1 MAFEEEKQVLNK
13 TLAVINKQYQRLVEI
28 PEYIGDD
35 FTENVLEDSRQ
46 RVRKSLTIAKKEP
59 YFARL
64 DFKDE
69 ENEEVKAIYIG
80 KAGVFDENTG
90 EVLITDWRAPIAS
103 LFYSFSGSED
113 DVYYQS
119 PDGVIEGEI
128 YLKRNI
134 VTYEQELQRIVDRY
148 IRGDQETSGGDEFLL
163 YKLGDQKD
171 NRLRDIVATIQG
183 EQNTIIRYP
192 LNKAVIIQGAAGSGK
207 TTVALHRLAFLL
219 YEYREQLMAHRMI
232 IFAPNTIFLDYISQV
247 LPELGVG
254 DIVQTTFPKWVMTSI
269 IDDPTCKL
277 ESLSER
283 RKAFFES
290 GTVQP
295 DNWKGSLEFQQQI
308 REQLSQLE
316 KDWLPEEDFI
326 PWENKQGVPLEKIK
340 SWIKVDFKNNS
351 VIKKYERLKAKLTR
365 WIEIEAKMYVEKKEQ
380 EQARKDGK
388 KELRRYLRKWKKRKP
403 YELYAQ
409 ILKRMK
415 RADLLP
421 SKDKI
426 TLDDLAPLFDIH
438 DYWYGIEKDERFDHV
453 VIDEAQDF
461 SPYQVSVLNA
471 RTRTASFT
479 ILGDLAQGIHSN
491 EGIDEWE
498 NFINLFGTSRSK
510 FFQMTKSYRS
520 TYEIIAFS
528 NTILSH
534 LANPPAYAEPV
545 FRSGEEVSI
554 QQVKTEEKIVKIITW
569 VGEMKDQGMNTIA
582 VILRSEADCNKV
594 YPKLKDAIP
603 ELNMITT
610 EDKSYKGGISLLP
623 VYVSKGLEFDSVLM
637 VDVDEIHYP
646 AIEQT
651 IKLLYVGCTRALH
664 HLSII
669 YCGKASK
676 LISNR
681 SK

>member
-1 MAFEEEKQVLNK
+1 MQFKQEKESLSK
-13 TLAVINKQYQRLVEI
+13 ALAVINKQYDRLASI

-35 FTENVLEDSRQ
+35 FTEKVLEDNR
-46 RVRKSLTIAKKEP
+46 RRLRESLIVAKKEP

-69 ENEEVKAIYIG
+69 ESEEVKATYIG

-90 EVLITDWRAPIAS
+90 DVLITDWRAPIAS
-103 LFYSFSGSED
+103 LFYGFSGSED

-119 PDGVIEGEI
+119 PDGVVEGEI

-134 VTYEQELQRIVDRY
+134 VTYEQELQRVVDRY
-148 IRGDQETSGGDEFLL
+148 IRGEQGSSGGDEFLL
-163 YKLGDQKD
+163 YKLEDQKD

-183 EQNTIIRYP
+183 EQNEIIRYP
-192 LNKAVIIQGAAGSGK
+192 LNKAVIIQGVAGSGK
-207 TTVALHRLAFLL
+207 TTVALHRLAYLL
-219 YEYREQLMAHRMI
+219 YEYREQLTAHRMI

-269 IDDPTCKL
+269 IDDPKCRL

-283 RKAFFES
+283 RKTFFES
-290 GTVQP
+290 GTLEQN
-295 DNWKGSLEFQQQI
+295 NWKGSLDFQQQI

-316 KDWLPEEDFI
+316 KEWLPEEDFI
-326 PWENKQGVPLEKIK
+326 PWENKQGVPLKKIRN
-340 SWIKVDFKNNS
+340 WIEADFKGNP
-351 VIKKYERLKAKLTR
+351 VTKKYERLKAKLTR
-365 WIEIEAKMYVEKKEQ
+365 WVEIEAKMYEEKKEQ

-388 KELRRYLRKWKKRKP
+388 QELRRYLRKWKKRKP

-409 ILKRMK
+409 ILKKMGRK
-415 RADLLP
+415 DLLP
-421 SKDKI
+421 PKNKI
-426 TLDDLAPLFDIH
+426 TLDDLAPLLDIH
-438 DYWYGIEKDERFDHV
+438 DYWYGIERDEKFDHV

-471 RTRTASFT
+471 RTKTASFT

-491 EGIDEWE
+491 EGIDEWN
-498 NFINLFGTSRSK
+498 NFINLFGTSRAK

-528 NTILSH
+528 NIILSH
-534 LANPPAYAEPV
+534 LTNRPAFAEPV
-545 FRSGEEVSI
+545 FRSGEDVHI
-554 QQVKTEEKIVKIITW
+554 QQVEAEEKSAEIISW
-569 VGEMKDQGMNTIA
+569 VHKMKDQDMNTIA
-582 VILRSEADCNKV
+582 VILRSEAECNEI
-594 YPKLKDAIP
+594 YPKLKEEIP
-603 ELNMITT
+603 ELTIITT
-610 EDKSYKGGISLLP
+610 EDKSYEGGISLLP

-637 VDVDEIHYP
+637 VDVDEEHYP
-646 AIEQT
+646 ETEQT

-664 HLSII
+664 HLSVI
-669 YCGKASK
+669 YSGKASK
-676 LISNR
+676 LIS
-681 SK
+681 KG

>member
-1 MAFEEEKQVLNK
+1 MKFEKEKERLSETV
-13 TLAVINKQYQRLVEI
+13 TAINKQYERLASI
-28 PEYIGDD
+28 PEYLGDD
-35 FTENVLEDSRQ
+35 FTEKVLEDNR
-46 RVRKSLTIAKKEP
+46 RRLRESLTIAEKEP

-69 ENEEVKAIYIG
+69 DNEEVTATYIG

-90 EVLITDWRAPIAS
+90 DVLITDWRAPIAS
-103 LFYSFSGSED
+103 LFYGFSGSED
-113 DVYYQS
+113 DVYYLS
-119 PDGVIEGEI
+119 PDGIVEGEI

-134 VTYEQELQRIVDRY
+134 VTYEQELQRVVDRY
-148 IRGDQETSGGDEFLL
+148 IRGEQEAAGGDEFLL
-163 YKLGDQKD
+163 YKLKDQKD

-183 EQNTIIRYP
+183 EQNEIIRYP
-192 LNKAVIIQGAAGSGK
+192 LNKAVIIQGVAGSGK
-207 TTVALHRLAFLL
+207 TTVALHRLAYLL
-219 YEYREQLMAHRMI
+219 YEYREQLTAQRMI

-269 IDDPTCKL
+269 IDDPACKL

-290 GTVQP
+290 DTAEQ
-295 DNWKGSLEFQQQI
+295 DNWKGSLAFQQQI

-316 KDWLPEEDFI
+316 KEWLPKEDFI
-326 PWENKQGVPLEKIK
+326 PWENRQGVSLEKMK
-340 SWIKVDFKNNS
+340 NWLDADFKGNS

-365 WIEIEAKMYVEKKEQ
+365 WVEIEAKMYEEKKEQ

-409 ILKRMK
+409 ILKRMGK
-415 RADLLP
+415 PQLLP
-421 SKDKI
+421 PKNKI
-426 TLDDLAPLFDIH
+426 TLNDLAPLLDIH
-438 DYWYGIEKDERFDHV
+438 DYWYGVERDERFDHV

-471 RTRTASFT
+471 RTKTASFT

-491 EGIDEWE
+491 EGIDKWE
-498 NFINLFGTSRSK
+498 NFIDLFGISRAK

-528 NTILSH
+528 NTILRH
-534 LANPPAYAEPV
+534 LANRPAYAEPI
-545 FRSGEEVSI
+545 FRSGEEVHI
-554 QQVKTEEKIVKIITW
+554 QQVEAEDKSGKIISW
-569 VGEMKDQGMNTIA
+569 IHEMKKQDMNTIA

-594 YPKLKDAIP
+594 YPELKEKIP
-603 ELNMITT
+603 ELTMITT
-610 EDKSYKGGISLLP
+610 EDKSYEGGISLLP
-623 VYVSKGLEFDSVLM
+623 VYVSKGLEFDAVLM
-637 VDVDEIHYP
+637 VDVDEEHYP
-646 AIEQT
+646 STEQAT
-651 IKLLYVGCTRALH
+651 KLLYVGCTRALH

-669 YCGKASK
+669 YGGQASP
-676 LISNR
+676 LLVN
-681 SK
+681 